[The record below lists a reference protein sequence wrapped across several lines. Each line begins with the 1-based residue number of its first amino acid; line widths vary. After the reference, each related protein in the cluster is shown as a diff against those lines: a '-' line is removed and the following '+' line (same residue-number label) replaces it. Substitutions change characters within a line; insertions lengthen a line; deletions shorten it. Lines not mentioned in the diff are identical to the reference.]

1 MPPPSTCPNQ
11 THTSLRKSS
20 PKQVYRL
27 DEAGGKATLQ
37 ASTTN
42 EMLSSSIA
50 RGDVWLHG
58 GSSAVHVV
66 RGGKPELLSV
76 CHTKLPDTLEYKTY
90 AYTFSRDQPYGI
102 TGWSKPLA
110 LQGKIQ
116 MAMGAEL
123 AKRGAD
129 GSLVPDPEGG
139 EVLVVSYG
147 KDDEEMR
154 VAELDLKAVLDG
166 MEDIAAA
173 GSGSGKG

>member
-1 MPPPSTCPNQ
+1 
-11 THTSLRKSS
+11 
-20 PKQVYRL
+20 
-27 DEAGGKATLQ
+27 
-37 ASTTN
+37 
-42 EMLSSSIA
+42 
-50 RGDVWLHG
+50 
-58 GSSAVHVV
+58 
-66 RGGKPELLSV
+66 
-76 CHTKLPDTLEYKTY
+76 
-90 AYTFSRDQPYGI
+90 
-102 TGWSKPLA
+102 
-110 LQGKIQ
+110 